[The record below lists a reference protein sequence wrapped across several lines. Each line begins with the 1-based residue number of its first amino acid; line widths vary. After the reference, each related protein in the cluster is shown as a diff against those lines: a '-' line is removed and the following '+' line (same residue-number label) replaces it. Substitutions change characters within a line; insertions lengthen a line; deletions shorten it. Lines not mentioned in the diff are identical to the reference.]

1 MAAGRIERGAT
12 SIGVAVARSLY
23 GRWRRMPETHRAKIE
38 RIAEDV
44 KRRALDARGESDQ
57 RAAGDELRV
66 ASEQLADALVE
77 SAQADPDVTDVEVR
91 DLRADLAR
99 ELERLA
105 GGEVKASRGRGKVA
119 DGAAPRDE
127 HA

>member
-12 SIGVAVARSLY
+12 SLGVTVARSLY
-23 GRWRRMPETHRAKIE
+23 GRWRRMPATHRAKIE

-44 KRRALDARGESDQ
+44 KSRALDARGESDQ
-57 RAAGDELRV
+57 RAAGADLNA
-66 ASEQLADALVE
+66 ASERLAEAMVE

-91 DLRADLAR
+91 DLRADLTR

-105 GGEVKASRGRGKVA
+105 GGEVKASRGAGKPA
-119 DGAAPRDE
+119 
-127 HA
+127 